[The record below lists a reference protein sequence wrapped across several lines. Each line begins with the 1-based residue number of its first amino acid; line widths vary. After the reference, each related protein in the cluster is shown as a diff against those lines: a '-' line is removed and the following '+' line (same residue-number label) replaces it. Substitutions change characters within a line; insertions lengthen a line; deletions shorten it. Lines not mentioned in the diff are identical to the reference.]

1 MSERLRLGVLMFQIS
16 HSKTELSVE
25 SPPLSKITS
34 RGLRIIYIVA
44 GLEPQT
50 LKEGL
55 KLGVSFLDH
64 EPFITPIPTIPPQGG
79 RRLRVLHPMAIDNS
93 YWERYG
99 NKKREIGNG
108 I

>member
-64 EPFITPIPTIPPQGG
+64 EPFITPIPTFPPSRGKEAQGLAPY
-79 RRLRVLHPMAIDNS
+79 RNRNFA
-93 YWERYG
+93 
-99 NKKREIGNG
+99 
-108 I
+108 